1 MTRLIKWKMDID
13 PRDLNHAQSTY
24 GVNDMALL
32 TNGELEE
39 PFSMALEEGQI
50 LPDLLGEDAPISVNS

>member
-1 MTRLIKWKMDID
+1 MDID